1 MTNEQDD
8 WTPPEG
14 WGLIEDDD
22 AALARLEDVLLA
34 TPEDR
39 ALPDLE
45 VILARAKYPAELLRR
60 DERALK
66 LLSEAVLAR
75 PLSSREEVSATRTH
89 LELMT
94 LEVEVL
100 TARLTDPDT
109 EPAVILRSRERLG
122 VLREELEE
130 IRRKL

>member
-109 EPAVILRSRERLG
+109 EPAVIQRARERLG

>member
-14 WGLIEDDD
+14 WGLVEDDD

-66 LLSEAVLAR
+66 LLNEAVLAR

-100 TARLTDPDT
+100 TARLTDPAT
-109 EPAVILRSRERLG
+109 EPDVIQRSRERLG

>member
-1 MTNEQDD
+1 MTQEHRD
-8 WTPPEG
+8 WPDG
-14 WGLIEDDD
+14 WDLTEDED

-45 VILARAKYPAELLRR
+45 VLLARAKYPEELLHR

-66 LLSEAVLAR
+66 LLTEALLVR
-75 PLSSREEVSATRTH
+75 PLSSHEEVAATRTH

-94 LEVEVL
+94 MEVEVL
-100 TARLTDPDT
+100 TARLQDPGTDPDSI
-109 EPAVILRSRERLG
+109 ERWRARLQELRS
-122 VLREELEE
+122 ELDR
-130 IRRKL
+130 IRRRL

>member
-1 MTNEQDD
+1 MTQEPED
-8 WTPPEG
+8 WTRPEG
-14 WGLIEDDD
+14 WDLVEDED

-39 ALPDLE
+39 ALPDLD
-45 VILARAKYPAELLRR
+45 VILARAKYPEALLRR

-66 LLSEAVLAR
+66 LLSEALLAR
-75 PLSSREEVSATRTH
+75 PLSSHEEVAATRSH

-100 TARLTDPDT
+100 TARLADPATDP
-109 EPAVILRSRERLG
+109 AVVQRSRERLG
-122 VLREELEE
+122 VLHRELEQ

>member
-1 MTNEQDD
+1 MTQEHHD
-8 WTPPEG
+8 WIPPDG
-14 WGLIEDDD
+14 WDQSEDED

-45 VILARAKYPAELLRR
+45 VILARAKYPEALLHR

-66 LLSEAVLAR
+66 LLTEALLVR
-75 PLSSREEVSATRTH
+75 PLSSHEEVAATRTH

-100 TARLTDPDT
+100 TARLHDPET
-109 EPAVILRSRERLG
+109 EPATIEQSRARLQELRREVDR
-122 VLREELEE
+122 

>member
-1 MTNEQDD
+1 MTEEHDD
-8 WTPPEG
+8 WSPPPG
-14 WGLIEDDD
+14 WDSDEDED

-34 TPEDR
+34 APDDR
-39 ALPDLE
+39 ALPDLD
-45 VILARAKYPAELLRR
+45 VILARAKYPVELLRR

-66 LLSEAVLAR
+66 LLNEALLAR
-75 PLSSREEVSATRTH
+75 PLSSHEEVAATRTH

-100 TARLTDPDT
+100 TARLTELDV
-109 EPAVILRSRERLG
+109 ERAVIDRSRERLG
-122 VLREELEE
+122 VLRDELED

>member
-1 MTNEQDD
+1 MTQDNQD
-8 WTPPEG
+8 WTQPSG
-14 WGLIEDDD
+14 WDPIEDED

-45 VILARAKYPAELLRR
+45 VLLARAKYPEELLRR

-66 LLSEAVLAR
+66 LLNEAILVR
-75 PLSSREEVSATRTH
+75 PLSSRDEVTAARTH

-94 LEVEVL
+94 MEVEVL
-100 TARLTDPDT
+100 TARLRDPGMDET
-109 EPAVILRSRERLG
+109 VVKRSLLRL
-122 VLREELEE
+122 EELRREVAE
-130 IRRKL
+130 IQRKL

>member
-1 MTNEQDD
+1 MTEEHDD
-8 WTPPEG
+8 WSPPLG
-14 WGLIEDDD
+14 WDPDEDED

-34 TPEDR
+34 APDDR
-39 ALPDLE
+39 ALPDLD

-66 LLSEAVLAR
+66 LLNEALLAR
-75 PLSSREEVSATRTH
+75 PLSSPEEVTATRTH

-100 TARLTDPDT
+100 TARLTEPDV
-109 EPAVILRSRERLG
+109 ERAVIDRSRERLG
-122 VLREELEE
+122 VLRDELED